1 MHAWD
6 QPAETLLRLA
16 PKKGAQL
23 VMPRLGEPVE
33 PAQVD
38 RVTPW
43 WRAVD
48 TPEPGELPPEWPA
61 LTLPKS
67 LPWPL
72 D

>member
-1 MHAWD
+1 
-6 QPAETLLRLA
+6 LLTLA
-16 PKKGAQL
+16 PEKGVQL

-33 PAQVD
+33 PAHAD

-48 TPEPGELPPEWPA
+48 APEPGELPAESPA